1 MSEYTFKNL
10 NEIDNVAEPAD
21 GTTVMGFENGTPIQ
35 MPMSAIKG
43 SSGVFIIDKDDPEY
57 SETDTVYGNKVKEAL
72 LSGKQVWLYSLQK
85 STTVESPYE
94 AIVYT
99 CIYNFV
105 INRDLNTNAY
115 SLILPVQA
123 AGVDILTLAITVD

>member
-1 MSEYTFKNL
+1 
-10 NEIDNVAEPAD
+10 
-21 GTTVMGFENGTPIQ
+21 
-35 MPMSAIKG
+35 MSAIKG

-94 AIVYT
+94 AIVYM
-99 CIYNFV
+99 CIYDFV

-123 AGVDILTLAITVD
+123 AGVGILTLAITVD